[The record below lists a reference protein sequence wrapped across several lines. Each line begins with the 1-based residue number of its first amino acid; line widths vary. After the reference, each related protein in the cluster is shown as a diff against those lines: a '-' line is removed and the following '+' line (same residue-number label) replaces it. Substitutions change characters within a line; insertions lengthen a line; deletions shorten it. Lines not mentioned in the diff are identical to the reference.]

1 MAIAANQPAPLG
13 AGARI
18 VLATAGLFG
27 SGEEE
32 VLEDSQ
38 SPVLTGPRLGGCL
51 SSGGDVPLPA
61 FQHPGSAFQHPGAR
75 KPAAPPSVRL
85 PPPGNPS
92 WSSAPPSAVG
102 PVSSFDVSRPSSAL
116 GISIPP
122 STNTS
127 RAPSPLPRHNFLQQ
141 PLLPVPPTQTPRS
154 NSLSGLFRPT
164 FSSSGRP
171 HPPRSGTSSLRSAS
185 PSTDIVEPPSTLSKN
200 EKALFLLQQGFEM
213 MGEHM
218 HKCVARRCD
227 QVSSR
232 MRKLEE
238 GVARLQVKLVGGAAL
253 LETQSNANPNPNSQ
267 QQRAP
272 HSTLPHTISTT
283 RPATLEL
290 QDVAKTDGT
299 DRKSVV

>member
-92 WSSAPPSAVG
+92 WSSAPPSAVGKQLPTSLLFLFQNRNHNDLLCSSG

-227 QVSSR
+227 QVCCLVQAEQQAESR
-232 MRKLEE
+232 DDELSWMRIAQTLW
-238 GVARLQVKLVGGAAL
+238 
-253 LETQSNANPNPNSQ
+253 
-267 QQRAP
+267 RAS
-272 HSTLPHTISTT
+272 HS
-283 RPATLEL
+283 A
-290 QDVAKTDGT
+290 DG
-299 DRKSVV
+299 